1 MPFKYSVVC
10 DTLRGIGYN
19 FFDNPSEVLVAI
31 KAAGYDGADLGGNLE
46 RLNPDEIKPIA
57 DSLGLDLPEV
67 LGAWAYHHAGENRDL
82 AGTDDEA
89 RLRGIEYAKRAIDL
103 TARLGARH
111 FEICAAQPPIPQV
124 PFPVTPIPTLRR
136 NFVAACRE
144 ICDYAARNGIMIL
157 FEPLNRYEAYP
168 GVLTTV
174 RDALQMV
181 DEIGYPNL
189 GIQADIF
196 HMNISE
202 ASPLDALRAA
212 GSHIKVMHMN
222 ETNHSW
228 LGSGH
233 GDHRGVIRTL
243 KAMNFDGYISIYMP
257 FLSQEI
263 MQLTRNGQGQA
274 NSLGESAGPRPD
286 LQDTLKAQL
295 SYLKEIERAVDAQ
308 PEAYSQ
314 DTTGF

>member
-10 DTLRGIGYN
+10 DTLGGIGYDV
-19 FFDNPSEVLVAI
+19 FDNPREILSAI
-31 KAAGYDGADLGGNLE
+31 KAAGYDGADLGANLE
-46 RLNPDEIKPIA
+46 RIDPPEIRSIA

-67 LGAWAYHHAGENRDL
+67 LGAWAYHHGGENRDL
-82 AGTDDEA
+82 AGTDEEA
-89 RLRGIEYAKRAIDL
+89 RQRGIEYAKRSIDL
-103 TARLGARH
+103 TVRLGARY
-111 FEICAAQPPIPQV
+111 FEICASQPPIPQV
-124 PFPVTPIPTLRR
+124 PFPVTAIPTLRK
-136 NFVAACRE
+136 NFAAACRE
-144 ICDYAARNGIMIL
+144 ICDYAARNDIVIL
-157 FEPLNRYEAYP
+157 FEPLNQYEAYP

-174 RDALQMV
+174 REAVQMV
-181 DEIGYPNL
+181 EEIGYSNL
-189 GIQADIF
+189 GVQPDVF

-212 GSHIKVMHMN
+212 GSHIKVIHMN

-263 MQLTRNGQGQA
+263 MQQTRDGYARA
-274 NSLGESAGPRPD
+274 NTLGESAGVHRPD
-286 LQDTLKAQL
+286 LQATLKAQL

-308 PEAYSQ
+308 PE
-314 DTTGF
+314 G